1 MAIKKIITVLFV
13 FISILS
19 YSQKK
24 EEVLLTINDK
34 PVFASEFKRVFKKNL
49 DLVQDDSQKSV
60 EGYLDLF
67 IDYKLKIA
75 EAYAQGLDT
84 TASYTREFNKYR
96 DQLARTY
103 IYEDAIKEE
112 VAKEAY
118 NRGLEQINAD
128 HILIKVNFDALPQDT
143 LKAYNKIA
151 EIRKKAVAGE
161 DFNELAKKYSEEPG
175 AKERGGK
182 LGWFSAF
189 QMVYPFE
196 TGAYNTK
203 VGAVSKIIRTSYGY
217 HIIKVNDRRAK
228 GNEVSVSHIMISP
241 KKNDST
247 FNPEQRINE
256 IYAMLQQGES
266 FESLA
271 KQFSDDKASGKNGGK
286 LRPFGKGQ
294 LRAPK
299 FEEEVFKLKKEGEIS
314 KPVQSKF
321 GWHIIR
327 LNEIL
332 PIKSFEEQKA
342 ELEKQVSRGERSKV
356 INQSV
361 IQRIKE
367 KYGFIQGEAYTS
379 FFNKYVS
386 DSILKL
392 KWKYTPIA
400 SKDNKVLFT
409 IGNKKVYFDDFA
421 RFIES
426 KQITTRR
433 YKTKEAKIEA
443 LYEDFKATTI
453 KDYSKVQLEK
463 ENPEYAAI
471 LDEYRNGL
479 LIFDVMEKNIW
490 DKAKNDSIALEK
502 FYQNNKQNYLWK
514 TRVDAILFSA
524 TDKDVAQQVKQM
536 LTENKTA
543 DQIKET
549 LNKDGKVAVIIS
561 KGIFEID
568 QRELP
573 QGFEPTP
580 GISKIYNQEDSFVIV
595 QVNEVLPPSI
605 KPLEDVK
612 GKVISDYQ
620 NYLEEQWMAQ
630 LHQKYNVSVRKKA
643 LKKLKKQL
651 KS

>member
-1 MAIKKIITVLFV
+1 M
-13 FISILS
+13 
-19 YSQKK
+19 
-24 EEVLLTINDK
+24 
-34 PVFASEFKRVFKKNL
+34 
-49 DLVQDDSQKSV
+49 
-60 EGYLDLF
+60 
-67 IDYKLKIA
+67 
-75 EAYAQGLDT
+75 
-84 TASYTREFNKYR
+84 
-96 DQLARTY
+96 
-103 IYEDAIKEE
+103 
-112 VAKEAY
+112 
-118 NRGLEQINAD
+118 
-128 HILIKVNFDALPQDT
+128 
-143 LKAYNKIA
+143 
-151 EIRKKAVAGE
+151 
-161 DFNELAKKYSEEPG
+161 
-175 AKERGGK
+175 
-182 LGWFSAF
+182 
-189 QMVYPFE
+189 
-196 TGAYNTK
+196 
-203 VGAVSKIIRTSYGY
+203 
-217 HIIKVNDRRAK
+217 
-228 GNEVSVSHIMISP
+228 
-241 KKNDST
+241 
-247 FNPEQRINE
+247 
-256 IYAMLQQGES
+256 
-266 FESLA
+266 
-271 KQFSDDKASGKNGGK
+271 
-286 LRPFGKGQ
+286 
-294 LRAPK
+294 
-299 FEEEVFKLKKEGEIS
+299 
-314 KPVQSKF
+314 
-321 GWHIIR
+321 
-327 LNEIL
+327 
-332 PIKSFEEQKA
+332 
-342 ELEKQVSRGERSKV
+342 EKQVSRGERSKV

-573 QGFEPTP
+573 QGFEPTQ
-580 GISKIYNQEDSFVIV
+580 GISKIYNKEDSFVIV
-595 QVNEVLPPSI
+595 QVNDVLSPSI